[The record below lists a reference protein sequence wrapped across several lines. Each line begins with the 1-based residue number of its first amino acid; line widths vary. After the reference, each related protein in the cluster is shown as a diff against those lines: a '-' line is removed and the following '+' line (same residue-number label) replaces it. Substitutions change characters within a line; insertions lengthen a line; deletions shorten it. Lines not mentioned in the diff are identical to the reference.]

1 MKIRNIL
8 IGMLLLASVGCSN
21 FLDEFSQ
28 TNIRASK
35 ISDYDELLLGSVY
48 VPSLTPGGQTYIYP
62 TPARSC
68 SFFNMMDDDINGVE
82 MDNMVTSGDINL
94 VGIGI
99 WQSFAQNQ

>member
-1 MKIRNIL
+1 MRIRNIL
-8 IGMLLLASVGCSN
+8 IGSLLMVSVGCSN

-48 VPSLTPGGQTYIYP
+48 VPSFEPQAPTSYVYP
-62 TPARSC
+62 RPSTSC

-82 MDNMVTSGDINL
+82 MDALISG
-94 VGIGI
+94 GGTYY
-99 WQSFAQNQ
+99 AQTDG